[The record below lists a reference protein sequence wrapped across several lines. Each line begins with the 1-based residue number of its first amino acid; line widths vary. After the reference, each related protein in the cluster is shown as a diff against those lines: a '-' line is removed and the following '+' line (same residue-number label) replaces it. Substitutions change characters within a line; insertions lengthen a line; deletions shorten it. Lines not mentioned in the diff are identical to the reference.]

1 MAIEI
6 VPEWMAGLE
15 DEDVV
20 FIKKFLLASGS
31 LKEIAKQYKVT
42 YPTVRLRLDKVIQK
56 VQMSEN
62 GMNDP
67 FVALVKRLALDE
79 KLDFDTAKML
89 INAYKKT
96 KLEDKGNGS
105 NDDNA
110 YD

>member
-67 FVALVKRLALDE
+67 FIALIKRLALDE
-79 KLDFDTAKML
+79 KLDFDTAKIL
-89 INAYKKT
+89 ISAYKKT
-96 KLEDKGNGS
+96 KLEDKENES
-105 NDDNA
+105 DDDNA
-110 YD
+110 HD